1 MSLGIRFS
9 VFSSN
14 RVEGSGR
21 EVFREVLGAR
31 TMVDVLEERRLLSA
45 AVEGSV
51 QVFEGTAGAIEA
63 SLDAG
68 ADALAKAGGPEF
80 GQGDGAAVQV
90 GGVNGP
96 QTFSAARID
105 DGSGRD
111 NLHGSGAV
119 LEWVEPMDT
128 EESQSLLIA
137 PAPADVAGRF
147 SNARVLTG
155 NMSPVA
161 SMTIACG
168 NVFAA

>member
-14 RVEGSGR
+14 RVQGSGR

-31 TMVDVLEERRLLSA
+31 AMVDVLEVRRLLSA
-45 AVEGSV
+45 AVQASV
-51 QVFEGTAGAIEA
+51 QSFEGTAGAIEA

-68 ADALAKAGGPEF
+68 ADIAERAGGPEF
-80 GQGDGAAVQV
+80 AKGDGSAVQL

-96 QTFSAARID
+96 TTFSAARID

-119 LEWVEPMDT
+119 LEWVEPM
-128 EESQSLLIA
+128 ESDEASSLLIA
-137 PAPADVAGRF
+137 PADVNVAGRF
-147 SNARVLTG
+147 STARVLTG

-161 SMTIACG
+161 SMTVACG

>member
-1 MSLGIRFS
+1 MSHGIRFS

-14 RVEGSGR
+14 RVQGSGR

-31 TMVDVLEERRLLSA
+31 AMVDVLEDRRLLSA
-45 AVEGSV
+45 TVE
-51 QVFEGTAGAIEA
+51 EGVSPFQGTSGVIEA
-63 SLDAG
+63 SLNVG
-68 ADALAKAGGPEF
+68 ADAAENAGGPEF
-80 GQGDGAAVQV
+80 AKGDGPAVEA
-90 GGVNGP
+90 GGINAP

-119 LEWVEPMDT
+119 LEWIEPMDSD
-128 EESQSLLIA
+128 ESSSLLIA
-137 PAPADVAGRF
+137 PAAVNVAGRF
-147 SNARVLTG
+147 STARVLTG

-161 SMTIACG
+161 SMTVACG